1 MAIEEQKNMA
11 TIEWVLRVIESIA
24 FSIHGILGI
33 TEPCTGCLRMAFG
46 DNGAMP
52 TWFWPLAG
60 IILWIVAI
68 ANFSKNGSVVLGAQ
82 AYIAAF
88 HMGAVFYHLR
98 LGHHQVVG
106 IAPGMFVVLFAFV
119 VVTLRVGVVLAFV
132 GLFVCTAIA
141 FVLSR
146 ILVTPPSTDTN
157 DERQQQ
163 GAYLLS
169 P

>member
-1 MAIEEQKNMA
+1 
-11 TIEWVLRVIESIA
+11 
-24 FSIHGILGI
+24 
-33 TEPCTGCLRMAFG
+33 MAFG

-88 HMGAVFYHLR
+88 HTGAIFYHLR
-98 LGHHQVVG
+98 LGHHPVVG
-106 IAPGMFVVLFAFV
+106 IAPGMFVVFAFV
-119 VVTLRVGVVLAFV
+119 VVTLRVGAVI
-132 GLFVCTAIA
+132 GLLGLLVYTAIA

-146 ILVTPPSTDTN
+146 ILVTPPN
-157 DERQQQ
+157 ANIRF
-163 GAYLLS
+163 

>member
-88 HMGAVFYHLR
+88 HTGAIFYHLR
-98 LGHHQVVG
+98 LGHHPVVG
-106 IAPGMFVVLFAFV
+106 IAPGMFVVFAFV
-119 VVTLRVGVVLAFV
+119 VVTLRVGAVI
-132 GLFVCTAIA
+132 GLLGLLVYTAIA

-146 ILVTPPSTDTN
+146 ILVTPPN
-157 DERQQQ
+157 ANIRF
-163 GAYLLS
+163 